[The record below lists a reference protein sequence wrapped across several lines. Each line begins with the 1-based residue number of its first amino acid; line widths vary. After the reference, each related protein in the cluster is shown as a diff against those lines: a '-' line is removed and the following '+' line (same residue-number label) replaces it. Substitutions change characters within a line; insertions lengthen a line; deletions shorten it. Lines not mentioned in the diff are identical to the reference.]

1 MEFLSTGA
9 KRIRLRR
16 STRANWLHEETVA
29 RVLIFVFVSISL
41 GTVLAFNER
50 PVLVPAITDQG
61 SMYMKKTILAIL
73 VVLMIALVAFPG
85 FSQAKIRILFM
96 PGVADPFYY
105 TMEKGVKA
113 AAAKA
118 GADLVVAEYPKAW
131 GPENQIPILQ
141 ATYARGKFDLLL
153 IAPTSNLA
161 LVAPLKAIYDK
172 GTEIITVDTYIGD
185 GDYSKDSD
193 YSFPLAYIGSD
204 NYLGG
209 KQMAEQLAKMVGEK
223 GKVFIEATNPDASS
237 VIGRVKGFTA
247 GVTEFPNMMLA
258 GVEWCLD
265 VQQKAQEQTLTA
277 LQINK
282 DIVGIFGL
290 NVFSAQGAT
299 QAVINAGLSGAVKMC
314 LWDATLDNIANL
326 KKGNADLVLAQ
337 KPGEMGTLGVE
348 WGVKYLKDKKN
359 VKVPKKVIP
368 GFMFFT
374 PGNVNDANMQQFIY
388 Q

>member
-1 MEFLSTGA
+1 
-9 KRIRLRR
+9 
-16 STRANWLHEETVA
+16 
-29 RVLIFVFVSISL
+29 
-41 GTVLAFNER
+41 
-50 PVLVPAITDQG
+50 
-61 SMYMKKTILAIL
+61 MKKTVVAVL
-73 VVLMIALVAFPG
+73 VVLMIALVALPG
-85 FSQAKIRILFM
+85 FSQAKLRILFM

-113 AAAKA
+113 AADKA

-153 IAPTSNLA
+153 IAPTSTDA
-161 LVAPLKAIYDK
+161 LKAPLKAIYDK
-172 GTEIITVDTYIGD
+172 GTEIITVDTFIGD
-185 GDYSKDSD
+185 GDYTKAGTD
-193 YSFPLAYIGSD
+193 YGFPLSYIGSD
-204 NYLGG
+204 NRLGG

-223 GKVFIEATNPDASS
+223 GKVYCQATNPDASS
-237 VIGRVKGFTA
+237 VQDRVKGFTA
-247 GVTEFPNMMLA
+247 GVAEFPNMMLA
-258 GVEWCLD
+258 GVEWCQD
-265 VQQKAQEQTLTA
+265 IQQKAQEQTLTA

-348 WGVKYLKDKKN
+348 WGVKYLKDKKT
-359 VKVPKKVIP
+359 VKVPKKIIP
-368 GFMFFT
+368 GFEFFT
-374 PGNVNDANMQQFIY
+374 AQNVNDANMQQYIY

>member
-1 MEFLSTGA
+1 
-9 KRIRLRR
+9 
-16 STRANWLHEETVA
+16 
-29 RVLIFVFVSISL
+29 
-41 GTVLAFNER
+41 
-50 PVLVPAITDQG
+50 
-61 SMYMKKTILAIL
+61 MKKTIIAIL

-85 FSQAKIRILFM
+85 FSQAKLRVLFM
-96 PGVADPFYY
+96 PGVQDPFYT
-105 TMEKGVKA
+105 TMEKGIKA
-113 AAAKA
+113 AADKA
-118 GADLVVAEYPKAW
+118 GVDLVVAEYPKAW

-153 IAPTSNLA
+153 IAPTSSDA
-161 LVAPLKAIYDK
+161 LKAPLKAIYDK
-172 GTEIITVDTYIGD
+172 GTEIITVDTFIGD
-185 GDYSKDSD
+185 GDYSKAGTD
-193 YSFPLAYIGSD
+193 YNFPLSYIGSD
-204 NYLGG
+204 NVLGG

-223 GKVFIEATNPDASS
+223 GKVYIQATNPDASS

-247 GVTEFPNMMLA
+247 GVAEYPNMLLA

-265 VQQKAQEQTLTA
+265 VQQKAQEQTLAA

-337 KPGEMGTLGVE
+337 KPAEMGQLGVE
-348 WGVKYLKDKKN
+348 WGVKFLKDKKN

-374 PGNVNDANMQQFIY
+374 PQNVNDGAMQQYIY